1 LGPHPC
7 TGAAG
12 RVPAWCERT
21 AYRRAAAGWATG
33 RRQLGRDNGSVPGQ
47 VKTQSWPVRSVVFPR
62 GEASASLHDRTPT
75 RRSER
80 LRPGDSSCSWPP
92 ITDRDLRAGTD
103 RSRYVIGPGLER
115 RAQSGQVRRWSSA
128 LRRPG
133 PFITGRSGRPGSGL
147 RSVFLTGRWPA
158 ADPARVVVI
167 QPVRPGVVPGPVRR
181 PGLPGS
187 AAARPVTAVRRIA
200 QPPGT
205 RAGCCALPPAQ
216 AARDPDKCATPRRWP
231 LSGCLSSVRRPGPV
245 HAIASPSWLVGQGSG
260 AALVPGSLPPRP
272 R

>member
-1 LGPHPC
+1 MLSAEFRHGLSELRIAGQRLGNGPSPARSRQSQC
-7 TGAAG
+7 SGPGEDAVVARAQ
-12 RVPAWCERT
+12 RV
-21 AYRRAAAGWATG
+21 
-33 RRQLGRDNGSVPGQ
+33 L
-47 VKTQSWPVRSVVFPR
+47 PR
-62 GEASASLHDRTPT
+62 GEASTSLHNRTSI

-80 LRPGDSSCSWPP
+80 LRPGDSSRSWPP

-133 PFITGRSGRPGSGL
+133 PFIIGRTGRPGSGL

-158 ADPARVVVI
+158 ADPVRVVVI
-167 QPVRPGVVPGPVRR
+167 SMSGPASCLVRFVVPGCLALRPLVRS
-181 PGLPGS
+181 P
-187 AAARPVTAVRRIA
+187 RRA
-200 QPPGT
+200 
-205 RAGCCALPPAQ
+205 ALPSRGVPVPGAAPSLQPRPERPAG
-216 AARDPDKCATPRRWP
+216 R
-231 LSGCLSSVRRPGPV
+231 GPV